1 MAEYSIIAD
10 ISRYL
15 VDLLR
20 EKMCPELISLPA
32 QIEIADPGDKDQ
44 DYILGL
50 YLYHIEE
57 EKNVALPRYRQAGQ
71 MTLQQSPK
79 PYRLHY
85 MFFINNASRAN
96 LKAEDAQK
104 IIGRAAQILGDRT
117 EVWPDM
123 LQPWLEVTEP
133 PVILSQDKISL
144 EEKFHIW
151 QAVSQPYRVCLFY
164 QAAPVLISS
173 ENYKEISRVTEA
185 RFTVERMEERRRE
198 S

>member
-10 ISRYL
+10 ISKYL
-15 VDLLR
+15 IGLLR
-20 EKMCPELISLPA
+20 EKMCPGLISLPA

-50 YLYHIEE
+50 FLYHIEE
-57 EKNVALPRYRQAGQ
+57 EKNVALPRYQPAGQ
-71 MTLQQSPK
+71 STLQQSPK

-104 IIGRAAQILGDRT
+104 IIGRAAQVLGDRT
-117 EVWPDM
+117 EVRPDM

-151 QAVSQPYRVCLFY
+151 QAVNQPYRVCLFY

-173 ENYKEISRVTEA
+173 ENYREISRVTEA
-185 RFTVERMEERRRE
+185 SFAVGHMEEGRRRG
-198 S
+198 

>member
-1 MAEYSIIAD
+1 M
-10 ISRYL
+10 
-15 VDLLR
+15 
-20 EKMCPELISLPA
+20 
-32 QIEIADPGDKDQ
+32 
-44 DYILGL
+44 
-50 YLYHIEE
+50 
-57 EKNVALPRYRQAGQ
+57 
-71 MTLQQSPK
+71 
-79 PYRLHY
+79 
-85 MFFINNASRAN
+85 
-96 LKAEDAQK
+96 
-104 IIGRAAQILGDRT
+104 
-117 EVWPDM
+117 WPDM

-185 RFTVERMEERRRE
+185 SFTVERMEERRRE